1 MLGTFLSFYLLENSD
16 STKNFSNSTYSN
28 FQRLHGALVET
39 FEMEIGTCSGVSPN
53 HAPPNGEREQKNGVA
68 KFAIVVSN

>member
-28 FQRLHGALVET
+28 FQRLHGTLVET

-53 HAPPNGEREQKNGVA
+53 HAPPNGKREQKNGVA